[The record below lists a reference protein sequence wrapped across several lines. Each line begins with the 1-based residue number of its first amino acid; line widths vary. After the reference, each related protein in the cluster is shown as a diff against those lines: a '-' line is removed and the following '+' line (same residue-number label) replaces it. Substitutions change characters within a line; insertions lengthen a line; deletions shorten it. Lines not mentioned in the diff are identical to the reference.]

1 MEATVYSDL
10 IFQLK
15 DLLVTLG
22 WLAAAGFIVWLFYR
36 YKMREGER
44 TTDTMMKALE
54 KSDNPDEVLRNMQKP
69 KKSLRE
75 RLVARAGWGWGLT
88 IAGTVL
94 VLTSFVYGALIV
106 GSSVSDWE
114 IVLEDLGP
122 LPFLGAVL
130 LGIGLGF
137 LISYRTGKKILKD
150 NE

>member
-1 MEATVYSDL
+1 MIYP
-10 IFQLK
+10 LK
-15 DLLVTLG
+15 DLLSTLG
-22 WLAAAGFIVWLFYR
+22 WLTAIVIVAWFYYR
-36 YKMREGER
+36 YKKQQEDQR
-44 TTDTMMKALE
+44 TDLMMKALE
-54 KSDNPDEVLRNMQKP
+54 KSDNPDDVLRNMQKP
-69 KKSLRE
+69 QKSLRE

-88 IAGTVL
+88 IAGAVL

-114 IVLEDLGP
+114 IVLEELGP

-137 LISYRTGKKILKD
+137 LLSYRAGKKILKD

>member
-1 MEATVYSDL
+1 MEDMIYP
-10 IFQLK
+10 LK
-15 DLLVTLG
+15 DLLSTLG
-22 WLAAAGFIVWLFYR
+22 WLTAIVIVAWFYYR
-36 YKMREGER
+36 YKKQQEDQR
-44 TTDTMMKALE
+44 TDLMMKALE
-54 KSDNPDEVLRNMQKP
+54 KSDNPDDVLRNMQKP
-69 KKSLRE
+69 QKSLRE

-88 IAGTVL
+88 IAGAVL

-114 IVLEDLGP
+114 IVLEELGP

-137 LISYRTGKKILKD
+137 LLSYRAGKKILKD

>member
-1 MEATVYSDL
+1 MEDIIYP
-10 IFQLK
+10 LK
-15 DLLVTLG
+15 GLLESLG
-22 WLAAAGFIVWLFYR
+22 WLTAAVLIAWFWFR
-36 YKMREGER
+36 HKKHQENQR
-44 TTDTMMKALE
+44 TDLMMKALE

-69 KKSLRE
+69 QKSLRE

-88 IAGTVL
+88 IAGAVL

-106 GSSVSDWE
+106 DSSVSDWE

-137 LISYRTGKKILKD
+137 LLSYRAGKKILKD

>member
-1 MEATVYSDL
+1 MEDIIYP
-10 IFQLK
+10 LK
-15 DLLVTLG
+15 GLLESLG
-22 WLAAAGFIVWLFYR
+22 WLTAAVLIAWFWFR
-36 YKMREGER
+36 HKKHQENQR
-44 TTDTMMKALE
+44 TDLMMKALE

-69 KKSLRE
+69 QKSLRE

-88 IAGTVL
+88 IAGAIL

-114 IVLEDLGP
+114 IVLEELGP

-137 LISYRTGKKILKD
+137 LLSYHAGKKMLKD
-150 NE
+150 ND

>member
-1 MEATVYSDL
+1 MEDMIYP
-10 IFQLK
+10 LK
-15 DLLVTLG
+15 DLLSTLG
-22 WLAAAGFIVWLFYR
+22 WLTAIVIVVWFYYR
-36 YKMREGER
+36 YKKLQEDQR
-44 TTDTMMKALE
+44 TDLMMKALE

-69 KKSLRE
+69 QKSLRE

-88 IAGTVL
+88 IAGAVL

-114 IVLEDLGP
+114 IVLEELGP

-137 LISYRTGKKILKD
+137 LLSYRAGKKILKD